1 MKKYICVLFMFLGFL
16 SGAQDRTN
24 VQTFPKATLYPLSD
38 DQLPLSG
45 KRYVFALS
53 DKGFK
58 RLRKTQ
64 NLSVYGYA
72 NCRKAFLFDT
82 YIVNYK
88 DKRWLL
94 RKEDVIENSLIE
106 FQNTRIGEE
115 YENLKLQELCARNN
129 ADSVLNYIGNRLSL
143 YIEQAKDSLNY
154 YRNLKER
161 LPYIE
166 DSLEN
171 VVESRI
177 QNELNA
183 NFDAWA
189 SKQTKSVRNAAS
201 VLRINKSELSGPNS
215 AGGCD
220 YKLYFRNV
228 SKKTI
233 KYLDWYGTAYN
244 AVDDPCS
251 CEIRRTSFC
260 SGQCVGP
267 IFAGDDRWASWG
279 CVIYNYSAETIK
291 LDHIRI
297 EYLDG
302 TSVSLSSSSINA
314 LISAPSTEITGK
326 HWTLINEASDSI
338 ISEDQCKGEIGYW
351 EKVVYVAPKCRDII
365 MDGKG
370 LSKLKYYIEDYVK
383 IFVNESLYHYKEVN
397 EKNDRRLKSLF
408 MDMWYKRVDSQ
419 YLYETASAKRMAF
432 ERENFIK

>member
-1 MKKYICVLFMFLGFL
+1 MKRYICVLFMFFSVL
-16 SGAQDRTN
+16 SDAQDRIN
-24 VQTFPKATLYPLSD
+24 VQTFPKATLYPLLES
-38 DQLPLSG
+38 QLPLSG
-45 KRYVFALS
+45 KRHVFTLS
-53 DKGFK
+53 EKGSK
-58 RLRKTQ
+58 KLRKTQ
-64 NLSVYGYA
+64 TLSVYGYT

-94 RKEDVIENSLIE
+94 RKEDVIDNSLIE
-106 FQNTRIGEE
+106 YQNTRIGEE

-129 ADSVLNYIGNRLSL
+129 ADSVLNHIGNRLAL
-143 YIEQAKDSLNY
+143 YIEQAKDSLSY

-166 DSLEN
+166 DSLES

-183 NFDAWA
+183 NFEVWA
-189 SKQTKSVRNAAS
+189 SKQTKSVRKAAS
-201 VLRINKSELSGPNS
+201 VLRISKSELSGPNS

-251 CEIRRTSFC
+251 CEIRGTSFC

-267 IFAGDDRWASWG
+267 IFSGDDRWASWG

-314 LISAPSTEITGK
+314 LISAPSTEISGR
-326 HWTLINEASDSI
+326 HWTLIREASDSI
-338 ISEDQCKGEIGYW
+338 MSDDQCKGEIGYW

-419 YLYETASAKRMAF
+419 YLYETASAKRMEF
-432 ERENFIK
+432 ERVNFIK

>member
-1 MKKYICVLFMFLGFL
+1 MFLGFL

-24 VQTFPKATLYPLSD
+24 IQTFPKATLYPLSD

-45 KRYVFALS
+45 KRCVFALS
-53 DKGFK
+53 DKGSK

-64 NLSVYGYA
+64 TLSVYGYT
-72 NCRKAFLFDT
+72 NFRKTFLFDT

-94 RKEDVIENSLIE
+94 KKEDVIDNSLIE
-106 FQNTRIGEE
+106 LQNTRKVEE
-115 YENLKLQELCARNN
+115 YEKLKSQELCARNN
-129 ADSVLNYIGNRLSL
+129 ADSVLNYIDNRLSL
-143 YIEQAKDSLNY
+143 YIGQTKDSLNY

-183 NFDAWA
+183 NFEVWVSA
-189 SKQTKSVRNAAS
+189 QTKSVRKAAS
-201 VLRINKSELSGPNS
+201 VLRINNSELSGPNS

-251 CEIRRTSFC
+251 CEIRGTSFC

-267 IFAGDDRWASWG
+267 IFAGDDRWSSWS

-302 TSVSLSSSSINA
+302 TSVSLSSSDILA
-314 LISAPSTEITGK
+314 LIEAPSTETDMLGK
-326 HWTLINEASDSI
+326 NWHLLRDAKDSI
-338 ISEDQCKGEIGYW
+338 MSEDQCKGEIAYW
-351 EKVVYVAPKCRDII
+351 ENVLYVAPKCKDII
-365 MDGKG
+365 IAGENF
-370 LSKLKYYIEDYVK
+370 SSLKYYIDGYVE
-383 IFVNESLYHYKEVN
+383 VSARESLWHYEEINK
-397 EKNDRRLKSLF
+397 KNDKRLRQLF
-408 MDMWYKRVDSQ
+408 LDLWYKRVDSRF
-419 YLYETASAKRMAF
+419 LYEQASAKRLEF
-432 ERENFIK
+432 ESKNYIK